1 MLNFVQCI
9 KLYTKLLKFTNLAA
23 IYFTMKNLY
32 RSTLFVSAIA
42 ISAGALSSCTGNN
55 KSNHEN
61 TAVVQKDSLTDY
73 VAQRLPIYERVKL
86 TTNINGLSV
95 NDRKIL
101 PLLIQAAEI
110 MDQLY
115 WKQAYPQRDSLLATI
130 KDEKTRD
137 FVNIN
142 YGPWDRLNN
151 DKPFVEGVGPKP
163 EGAFF
168 YPKGIT
174 KEAIE
179 KSDLKDKFGA
189 YSVVQ
194 KDSTG
199 KLSTVPYHVLFA
211 AELQK
216 ASSLLKQA
224 ALIAEDAGLKK
235 YLNLRADALV
245 TDNFTASDYAW
256 LDMKTNGLDI
266 IIGPIE
272 NYEDKLFNARTSY
285 EAYVLIK
292 DKEWSKRLAK
302 YVKMLP
308 ELQKNLPVAAK
319 YKTETPGTDSELN
332 AYDVVY
338 YAGDCN
344 AGSKTIAV
352 NLPNDEKIQQEKGTR
367 RSQLKNAMQAKF
379 DKILVP
385 ISKELIEADQQQY
398 IKFDAFFANVMFH
411 EVAHGLGIKKTITGK
426 GFVRAALKEQ
436 YSWLEEGKADIL
448 GLYMV
453 TGLLKK
459 GELQGDIKDYYTT
472 FMAGILRSVRF
483 GVSEAHGKA
492 NMQCFNY
499 FQEKGAFE
507 RTPKGTYKVNFEKFA
522 SAMNDLSAFIL
533 TLQGNGDKAAVEK
546 AQKEKAVI
554 HPTLQTDLDRL
565 TKKNIPVDV
574 VFEQGVDVL
583 GVK

>member
-1 MLNFVQCI
+1 
-9 KLYTKLLKFTNLAA
+9 
-23 IYFTMKNLY
+23 MKNLY
-32 RSTLFVSAIA
+32 KTKILLPAIALSATLFSACNNA
-42 ISAGALSSCTGNN
+42 NPPAGDKA
-55 KSNHEN
+55 
-61 TAVVQKDSLTDY
+61 AVVIQKDSLTEY

-86 TTNINGLSV
+86 TTNINQLSV
-95 NDRKIL
+95 NDRKVL

-110 MDQLY
+110 MDELY

-151 DKPFVEGVGPKP
+151 DKPFVAGVGVKP
-163 EGAFF
+163 EGASF
-168 YPKGIT
+168 YPYGIT
-174 KEAIE
+174 KEEIE
-179 KSDLKDKFGA
+179 KSTLSDKFGA
-189 YSVVQ
+189 YSVIK

-245 TDNFTASDYAW
+245 SDNFTASDYAW

-285 EAYVLIK
+285 ESYVLIK
-292 DKEWSKRLAK
+292 DAAWSKRLAK

-319 YKTETPGTDSELN
+319 YKAETPGTDSELN

-352 NLPNDEKIQQEKGTR
+352 NLPNDEKIQQKKGTR

-379 DKILVP
+379 EKILMP
-385 ISKELIEADQQQY
+385 ISKELIDAEQQKY

-459 GELQGDIKDYYTT
+459 GELQGDIKEYYTT

-483 GVSEAHGKA
+483 GASEAHGKA

-499 FQEKGAFE
+499 FKEKGAFE
-507 RTPKGTYKVNFEKFA
+507 RTPQGTYKVNFDKFA
-522 SAMNDLSAFIL
+522 STMNDLSAFII
-533 TLQGNGDKAAVEK
+533 TLQGNGDKIAVEK
-546 AQKEKAVI
+546 AQKEKANI
-554 HPTLQTDLDRL
+554 SSELQKDLDRL
-565 TKKNIPVDV
+565 TRKNIPVDL

>member
-1 MLNFVQCI
+1 
-9 KLYTKLLKFTNLAA
+9 
-23 IYFTMKNLY
+23 MKNLY
-32 RSTLFVSAIA
+32 KTKMLLPAIALSATLFSACNNTTPP
-42 ISAGALSSCTGNN
+42 AGDKATV
-55 KSNHEN
+55 
-61 TAVVQKDSLTDY
+61 VVQKDSLTEY

-86 TTNINGLSV
+86 TTNINQLSV
-95 NDRKIL
+95 NDRKVL

-110 MDQLY
+110 MDDLY

-151 DKPFVEGVGPKP
+151 DKPFVAGVGIKP
-163 EGAFF
+163 EGASF
-168 YPKGIT
+168 YPHRIT
-174 KEAIE
+174 KEEIE
-179 KSDLKDKFGA
+179 KSTLADKFGA
-189 YSVVQ
+189 YSVIT

-199 KLSTVPYHVLFA
+199 KLNTVPYHVLFA
-211 AELQK
+211 SELQK

-224 ALIAEDAGLKK
+224 ALVAEDAGLKK

-245 TDNFTASDYAW
+245 SDNFTASDYAW

-285 EAYVLIK
+285 ESYVLIK

-379 DKILVP
+379 EKILVP
-385 ISKELIEADQQQY
+385 ISKELIDAEQQKY

-459 GELQGDIKDYYTT
+459 GELKGDIKDYYTT

-499 FQEKGAFE
+499 FKEKGAFE
-507 RTPKGTYKVNFEKFA
+507 RTTKGTYKVNFDKFA
-522 SAMNDLSAFIL
+522 SAMNELSAFII
-533 TLQGNGDKAAVEK
+533 TLQGNGDKIAVEK
-546 AQKEKAVI
+546 AQKEKANI
-554 HPTLQTDLDRL
+554 SAELQKDLDRL
-565 TKKNIPVDV
+565 TRKNIPVDL

-583 GVK
+583 GMK